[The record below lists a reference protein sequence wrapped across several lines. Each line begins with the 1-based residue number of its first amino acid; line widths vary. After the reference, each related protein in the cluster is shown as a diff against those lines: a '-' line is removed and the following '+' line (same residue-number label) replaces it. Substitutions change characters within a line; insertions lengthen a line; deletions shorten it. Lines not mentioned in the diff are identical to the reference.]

1 MEDLDLVMSRLQGAN
16 SHVKERKVLPVQKPM
31 LTFLGTLCVVKV

>member
-16 SHVKERKVLPVQKPM
+16 LMLKKEKVLPVQNQ
-31 LTFLGTLCVVKV
+31 C